1 MARIAAGIPFCIAE
15 RTQPMHSLHTTG
27 VFHKAIGRYIAEASG
42 LVMSFGGVA
51 FEGVMK
57 GGLGFVLDA
66 V

>member
-15 RTQPMHSLHTTG
+15 RTQPMHSLTG
-27 VFHKAIGRYIAEASG
+27 VFHKATGRYIAEASG

>member
-15 RTQPMHSLHTTG
+15 RTQPMHTTG